1 MRHPTCRNRIE
12 RADRQKFTGFVSRL
26 SELEND
32 SFFQGNAY
40 QKGRVFYTGADLEDM
55 GKSSEL
61 LNRQQA
67 SVAVIE

>member
-1 MRHPTCRNRIE
+1 
-12 RADRQKFTGFVSRL
+12 
-26 SELEND
+26 LEND

-40 QKGRVFYTGADLEDM
+40 QKGRVFYTNADLEDM

-67 SVAVIE
+67 SVAVIERLA